1 VSRARI
7 GYVVIALTTGGLFL
21 ALRPHIQPYDSRAGL
36 VKALVAGAAL
46 LCVLYE
52 GSRRRRPVSEATKR
66 FAALMLAAA
75 ALLCY
80 FNGFRY
86 TYPPFWHHSD
96 LFHYY
101 MGAKYFPELRY
112 DDLYRCTAVA
122 QDQLGTVAWKQ
133 AATGQTLR
141 LDMTGEVRSPGK
153 RIRNLGGN
161 NLLVPIGDL
170 IEHPERCTA
179 RFSPE
184 RWSAF
189 KSDVTFFRIVA
200 DKAYWESMQQ
210 DHGYNPPPAWTILG
224 SFFANL
230 RPASARTMQLLA
242 GLDLIY
248 LAGAFAMIWWAFGW
262 RVFAVTVVFLGCQ
275 AAAPASWTA
284 GAFLRQDWFFF
295 LIASACLARRRWF
308 KLAGASIVYAGLL
321 RVFPILIVV
330 GWLTV
335 AGAYLIRRGRL
346 ARSHRDLLVGGLI
359 AAAIIVPLSVWVAG
373 PPSYREFYAHTLRIH
388 DRTPLTNH
396 MGLPALISYAL
407 GADASPGRMAL
418 TVDNKLADPLEV
430 WKRTRAERYDRYR
443 WLDVAVVTISGIFF
457 IWIVRA
463 VRRLWIAGGLG
474 QVFIVLGAQL
484 TSYYYSFLVL
494 SALLTKARR
503 RLEAPLFAFLI
514 LSQLVFWLF
523 TWNDDRYAALTVL
536 SLLLCYGLI
545 LDFRP
550 RAQRSPYPGETSAS
564 VSAGEAG
571 RPSKNTE
578 T

>member
-1 VSRARI
+1 MSRARA
-7 GYVVIALTTGGLFL
+7 GYIVIALTAGVLFL
-21 ALRPHIQPYDSRAGL
+21 VLRLHIQPYDSRAGL
-36 VKALVAGAAL
+36 AKALVAGAAL

-52 GSRRRRPVSEATKR
+52 GSRRRPVSEATKR
-66 FAALMLAAA
+66 FAALTLAAV

-80 FNGFRY
+80 FNGFKY
-86 TYPPFWHHSD
+86 TYPPFWHHSE

-112 DDLYRCTAVA
+112 DGLYRCTAIA
-122 QDQLGTVAWKQ
+122 QDQLGTVGWKQ
-133 AATGQTLR
+133 ETTGHTFR
-141 LDMTGEVRSPGK
+141 LDMTGEVRSPAK
-153 RIRNLGGN
+153 RIRNLGGD
-161 NLLVPIGDL
+161 NLLVPLGDL
-170 IEHPERCTA
+170 LEHPERCTG

-189 KSDVTFFRIVA
+189 KSDVTFFRIIA

-224 SFFANL
+224 SLFANL
-230 RPASARTMQLLA
+230 RPASIRTMQLLA
-242 GLDLIY
+242 SLDLIY

-262 RVFAVTVVFLGCQ
+262 RVFAVAVVFLGCQ

-284 GAFLRQDWFFF
+284 GAFLSQDWFFY
-295 LIASACLARRRWF
+295 LIGSVCLARKRWF

-321 RVFPILIVV
+321 RVFPILIVG

-335 AGAYLIRRGRL
+335 AGAYLIRRRRF
-346 ARSHRDLLVGGLI
+346 ARSHRDLLAGGLM
-359 AAAIIVPLSVWVAG
+359 AAVIIVPVSLWVGG
-373 PPSYREFYAHTLRIH
+373 PRSYQEFYTHTLRIH

-396 MGLPALISYAL
+396 MGLPVLISYAL
-407 GADASPGRMAL
+407 GGGASSGRMAL
-418 TVDNKLADPLEV
+418 TLDGKLADPLEV
-430 WKRTRAERYDRYR
+430 WKRVRAERYQRYR
-443 WLDVAVVTISGIFF
+443 WMDVAVVTISGVFF
-457 IWIVRA
+457 VWIVRA
-463 VRRLWIAGGLG
+463 VKRPWVAGSLG
-474 QVFIVLGAQL
+474 QVFIVLSAQL

-503 RLEAPLFAFLI
+503 RLEAPLLIFVI

-523 TWNDDRYAALTVL
+523 AWNDDRYAALTAL

-545 LDFRP
+545 LDFGRG
-550 RAQRSPYPGETSAS
+550 AQRSSYPGETSAS
-564 VSAGEAG
+564 ISAGEAG
-571 RPSKNTE
+571 RPSKNTA

>member
-1 VSRARI
+1 MSRARI
-7 GYVVIALTTGGLFL
+7 GYVVIALTAAALFL
-21 ALRPHIQPYDSRAGL
+21 ALRPFIEPYDSRAGL
-36 VKALVAGAAL
+36 AKALVAGAAL

-52 GSRRRRPVSEATKR
+52 RSQRRRPVSEATKR

-112 DDLYRCTAVA
+112 DGLYRCTAIA
-122 QDQLGTVAWKQ
+122 QDQLGTVVWKQ
-133 AATGQTLR
+133 AATGQTFR
-141 LDMTGEVRSPGK
+141 LDMTGEVRSPEK
-153 RIRNLGGN
+153 RIRNLGGD
-161 NLLVPIGDL
+161 NLLAPLGDL
-170 IEHPERCTA
+170 LEHPERCTA

-189 KSDVTFFRIVA
+189 KADVTFFRIIA
-200 DKAYWESMQQ
+200 DKAYWEGMQQ

-224 SFFANL
+224 SFLANL
-230 RPASARTMQLLA
+230 RPASAHTMQLLA
-242 GLDLIY
+242 SLDLIY

-262 RVFAVTVVFLGCQ
+262 RVFAVAGVFLGCQ

-284 GAFLRQDWFFF
+284 GAFLRQDWFFY
-295 LIASACLARRRWF
+295 LVASACLARRRWF

-321 RVFPILIVV
+321 RIFPILIVA

-346 ARSHRDLLVGGLI
+346 ARSHRNLLVGGLM
-359 AAAIIVPLSVWVAG
+359 AAAIIVPASLRVAG
-373 PPSYREFYAHTLRIH
+373 SRSYQEFYTHSLRIH

-396 MGLPALISYAL
+396 MGLPVLISYAFGG
-407 GADASPGRMAL
+407 GASSGRMAV
-418 TVDNKLADPLEV
+418 TVDGKLADPLEA
-430 WKRTRAERYDRYR
+430 WKRMRAERYERYR
-443 WLDVAVVTISGIFF
+443 WLDVAVVTISGVFF
-457 IWIVRA
+457 VRIVRA
-463 VRRLWIAGGLG
+463 VGRPWVAGGLG

-523 TWNDDRYAALTVL
+523 AWNDDRYAALTGL

-545 LDFRP
+545 LDFRR
-550 RAQRSPYPGETSAS
+550 RAQRSSYPGETSAS
-564 VSAGEAG
+564 ISAGEAG
-571 RPSKNTE
+571 RPSKNTA

>member
-1 VSRARI
+1 MSRARI

-21 ALRPHIQPYDSRAGL
+21 TLRSHIQPYDSRAGL
-36 VKALVAGAAL
+36 AKALVAGAAL

-66 FAALMLAAA
+66 FAALTLAAA

-112 DDLYRCTAVA
+112 DGLYRCTAVA
-122 QDQLGTVAWKQ
+122 QDQLGTVAWKE

-153 RIRNLGGN
+153 RIRSLGAG
-161 NLLVPIGDL
+161 NLLVPLGDVL
-170 IEHPERCTA
+170 EHPERCTD

-189 KSDVTFFRIVA
+189 KSDVMFFRIVA
-200 DKAYWESMQQ
+200 DKAYWEGMQQ
-210 DHGYNPPPAWTILG
+210 DHGFNPPPAWTILG

-248 LAGAFAMIWWAFGW
+248 LAGGFAMIWWAFGW
-262 RVFAVTVVFLGCQ
+262 RVFAVAAVFLGCQ

-335 AGAYLIRRGRL
+335 AGACLIRRGRL

-373 PPSYREFYAHTLRIH
+373 PHSYREFYTHTLRIH

-407 GADASPGRMAL
+407 GAPASPGRMAL

-443 WLDVAVVTISGIFF
+443 WLDVAVVTISGVFF
-457 IWIVRA
+457 VWIVRA
-463 VRRLWIAGGLG
+463 ARRPWVAGGLG

-494 SALLTKARR
+494 SALLTRARR
-503 RLEAPLFAFLI
+503 RLEAPLFTFLI
-514 LSQLVFWLF
+514 LSQLVFWLV

-550 RAQRSPYPGETSAS
+550 RAQRSSYPGETSAS
-564 VSAGEAG
+564 ISAGEAG
-571 RPSKNTE
+571 RPSKNTA

>member
-36 VKALVAGAAL
+36 AKALVAGAAL

-52 GSRRRRPVSEATKR
+52 GSRRRWPVSEATKR

-86 TYPPFWHHSD
+86 TFPPFWHHSD

-101 MGAKYFPELRY
+101 MGTKYFPELRY
-112 DDLYRCTAVA
+112 DGLYRCTAVA

-153 RIRNLGGN
+153 RIRNLGGD
-161 NLLVPIGDL
+161 NLLVPLGDVL
-170 IEHPERCTA
+170 EHPERCTT

-200 DKAYWESMQQ
+200 DKAYWEGMQQ

-262 RVFAVTVVFLGCQ
+262 RVFAVAVVFLGCQ

-308 KLAGASIVYAGLL
+308 KLAGASIV
-321 RVFPILIVV
+321 F
-330 GWLTV
+330 
-335 AGAYLIRRGRL
+335 
-346 ARSHRDLLVGGLI
+346 
-359 AAAIIVPLSVWVAG
+359 
-373 PPSYREFYAHTLRIH
+373 
-388 DRTPLTNH
+388 
-396 MGLPALISYAL
+396 
-407 GADASPGRMAL
+407 
-418 TVDNKLADPLEV
+418 EV

-457 IWIVRA
+457 IWVVRA
-463 VRRLWIAGGLG
+463 VRRPWIAGGLG

-494 SALLTKARR
+494 SAPLTKARR
-503 RLEAPLFAFLI
+503 RLEAPLLAFLI
-514 LSQLVFWLF
+514 LSQLVFGLF

-550 RAQRSPYPGETSAS
+550 RAQRSSYPGETSAS
-564 VSAGEAG
+564 ISAGEAG
-571 RPSKNTE
+571 RPSKNTA